1 MRDAAYV
8 TLALALCM
16 CIFVIHD
23 LIQRQKPVQSMMDL
37 KEFKTLPY
45 ELRSAI
51 RRTMPDPTVIRQ
63 QWGRMTPD
71 QKRLAIQNIVPQ
83 PHMHAPPAPAPTP
96 PAVKKGLKRG
106 FLNTNKSKKKDAEDE
121 KHQEV
126 GALGTVGAVTVEE
139 TESGL
144 GTDGDTSFLGTD
156 E

>member
-8 TLALALCM
+8 TLGLALCM
-16 CIFVIHD
+16 CIFVVHD

-71 QKRLAIQNIVPQ
+71 QKRLAIQNMVPQ
-83 PHMHAPPAPAPTP
+83 PHMHAPPAPTP
-96 PAVKKGLKRG
+96 PVPVKKGLKRG
-106 FLNTNKSKKKDAEDE
+106 FLNTNKNKKKDAEDE

-126 GALGTVGAVTVEE
+126 GTLSTVGSVTVEE
-139 TESGL
+139 TGL
-144 GTDGDTSFLGTD
+144 TEDTDSSFLGSD
-156 E
+156 D

>member
-8 TLALALCM
+8 LMALALCT
-16 CIFVIHD
+16 CILVVHD
-23 LIQRQKPVQSMMDL
+23 LIQRQKPPQSMMDL

-51 RRTMPDPTVIRQ
+51 RRTMPNPTVIRQ

-71 QKRLAIQNIVPQ
+71 QKRLAIQQMVPQ
-83 PHMHAPPAPAPTP
+83 PHMHAPPPAPAPP
-96 PAVKKGLKRG
+96 VPVKKGLKRG
-106 FLNTNKSKKKDAEDE
+106 FLNTNKNKKKDAEDE

-126 GALGTVGAVTVEE
+126 STLGTVGSVTVEE
-139 TESGL
+139 TGL
-144 GTDGDTSFLGTD
+144 ADTDAPFLGTD

>member
-8 TLALALCM
+8 LMALALCT
-16 CIFVIHD
+16 CILVVHD
-23 LIQRQKPVQSMMDL
+23 LIQRQKPPQSMMDL

-51 RRTMPDPTVIRQ
+51 RRTMPNPTVIRQ

-71 QKRLAIQNIVPQ
+71 QKRLAIQQMVPQ
-83 PHMHAPPAPAPTP
+83 PHMHAPPPAPAPP
-96 PAVKKGLKRG
+96 VPVKKGLKRG
-106 FLNTNKSKKKDAEDE
+106 FLNTNKNKKKDAEDE

-126 GALGTVGAVTVEE
+126 STLATIGSVTVEE
-139 TESGL
+139 TGL
-144 GTDGDTSFLGTD
+144 ADTDAPFLGTD

>member
-8 TLALALCM
+8 LMALALCT
-16 CIFVIHD
+16 CILVVHD
-23 LIQRQKPVQSMMDL
+23 LIQRQKPPQSMMDL

-51 RRTMPDPTVIRQ
+51 RRTMPNPVVIRQ

-71 QKRLAIQNIVPQ
+71 QKRLAIQQMVPQ
-83 PHMHAPPAPAPTP
+83 PHMHAPPPAPTP
-96 PAVKKGLKRG
+96 VPVKKGLKRG
-106 FLNTNKSKKKDAEDE
+106 FLNTNKNKKKDAEDE

-126 GALGTVGAVTVEE
+126 STLGTIGSVTVEE
-139 TESGL
+139 TGL
-144 GTDGDTSFLGTD
+144 TDTDAPFLGTD

>member
-8 TLALALCM
+8 MLALALCT
-16 CIFVIHD
+16 CILVVYD
-23 LIQRQKPVQSMMDL
+23 LIERQKPPQSMLEL

-45 ELRSAI
+45 ELRTAI
-51 RRTMPDPTVIRQ
+51 RRTIPDPVVIRQ

-83 PHMHAPPAPAPTP
+83 PHFHAPPAPAPP
-96 PAVKKGLKRG
+96 PVKKGLKRG
-106 FLNTNKSKKKDAEDE
+106 FLNTNKNKKKDAQDE

-126 GALGTVGAVTVEE
+126 GALGTVGTVTVEE

-144 GTDGDTSFLGTD
+144 GGTDDTPFLGSD